1 MLATLRHL
9 VPFLLGALTLAAA
22 PAGAGSLDI
31 GLTSDVNIVPGPDI
45 ETFHTSVAAQLASTH
60 VVTSTRSGFGSTS
73 SGSTDASAGLI
84 SMHSSSNAVDPV
96 AHGYV
101 TTEDM
106 MVTQQHDT
114 ATLTET
120 LQVLSTTLA
129 LNAPV
134 DLLFSLSFAQTVTSS
149 EPLSGFMTAGYQAAL
164 SASDQLV
171 DGLQLNSTALT
182 TGILHTFVGQ
192 TINLSQ
198 TMFGGTDAEFFD
210 ATARS
215 VEADATGHFYID
227 SLTSGVTLAAQSGHD
242 YATPMAAPVP
252 EPSSLA
258 LLSGGLL
265 LVAWSRRATQ
275 QRRSLRD

>member
-1 MLATLRHL
+1 MLATLRRF
-9 VPFLLGALTLAAA
+9 VPVFLGAFTLAAT

-31 GLTSDVNIVPGPDI
+31 GLTSDVNIAPGSDI
-45 ETFHTSVAAQLASTH
+45 ETFHTLVAAQLALPH

-73 SGSTDASAGLI
+73 SGSTEVSAGLI
-84 SMHSSSNAVDPV
+84 SMNASSNAADPV

-101 TTEDM
+101 TNQDL
-106 MVTQQHDT
+106 MVTQQTDT

-134 DLLFSLSFAQTVTSS
+134 DLLFTLSFAQAVTSS

-164 SASDQLV
+164 SANDQLI

-192 TINLSQ
+192 TIDLSQ

-210 ATARS
+210 ATERS

-227 SLTSGVTLAAQSGHD
+227 TLTSGVTLAAESGHD
-242 YATPMAAPVP
+242 YATPTAAPVP

-258 LLSGGLL
+258 LLSGGML

-275 QRRSLRD
+275 RRRSLRD